1 MKTLSEIDTTTKRAS
16 KAIGF
21 SWGIAE
27 EIGKNIRLLE
37 MFGLPGIVNLNQY
50 FKIYKKQQFQNISLI
65 TKFNTSKISYCPII
79 TGVNFLDQTSI
90 MEELDE
96 INFENVSFPILF
108 MPFLSRASEIIGKK
122 ILLTIDNK
130 EFLFNFNQSIYSNY
144 SNKEIWEKSN
154 KINIKFLE
162 NKNLFNENEWQELY
176 KLSEKIFVE
185 ETEELKLKAAGAG
198 IIDND

>member
-1 MKTLSEIDTTTKRAS
+1 MKALSEIDTTAKRAS
-16 KAIGF
+16 RAAGF
-21 SWGIAE
+21 PWGIAE

-37 MFGLPGIVNLNQY
+37 MFGLPGIKNLNQY
-50 FKIYKKQQFQNISLI
+50 LKIYKNQKFQNISLI
-65 TKFNTSKISYCPII
+65 AKSNISKIPYCPII
-79 TGVNFLDQTSI
+79 VGVSFLDQVTI

-122 ILLTIDNK
+122 ILLKIDNK

-144 SNKEIWEKSN
+144 SSKEIWEKSN

>member
-1 MKTLSEIDTTTKRAS
+1 MVK
-16 KAIGF
+16 
-21 SWGIAE
+21 
-27 EIGKNIRLLE
+27 
-37 MFGLPGIVNLNQY
+37 
-50 FKIYKKQQFQNISLI
+50 
-65 TKFNTSKISYCPII
+65 
-79 TGVNFLDQTSI
+79 
-90 MEELDE
+90 

-122 ILLTIDNK
+122 ILLKIDSK

-144 SNKEIWEKSN
+144 SSKEIWEKSN

-198 IIDND
+198 VIDND

>member
-96 INFENVSFPILF
+96 INFENVAFPILLI
-108 MPFLSRASEIIGKK
+108 PFLSRASEIIGKK
-122 ILLTIDNK
+122 IFLTIDEKN
-130 EFLFNFNQSIYSNY
+130 FLLNFNQSIYSNY
-144 SNKEIWEKSN
+144 SDIGIWKKAQ
-154 KINIKFLE
+154 KIKIKFLKNE
-162 NKNLFNENEWQELY
+162 NSFSENEWQELY
-176 KLSEKIFVE
+176 KLSEDTFVE
-185 ETEELKLKAAGAG
+185 ETDSLKQSGAGAG
-198 IIDND
+198 LTDND